1 MGNDFGL
8 SNYPD
13 KWELTTLGGLLD
25 STGGSVQTGPFGSQ
39 LHAADYVADGIPSV
53 MPKNISIEGILEED
67 IARITSEDAQRLSKY
82 LLLDGDVIYS
92 RRGDVEK
99 CALVKPEEAG
109 WLCGTGCLR
118 VRLGEKSTISPNFLH
133 AYLSS
138 PALREWISRNA
149 IGATMPNLNTSILRD
164 VPVLVPESKDI
175 DFIANNW
182 ELLNKKIQLN
192 RQTNKTLEKM
202 AQALFKSWFVDFDP
216 VIDNAL
222 AAGNT
227 IPNEL
232 QDRAARR
239 QQQLAKPDHQP
250 LPDAIRQLF
259 PSEFELTEK
268 LGWVPMGWEIKP
280 LDEIAHYQNGL
291 ALQKFRPENEKHFLP
306 VLKIAHLKQGSTDG
320 KEKAS
325 TDIKPSCIVDNG
337 DIIFSWSGSLMVDIW
352 CGGKAALNQHLFKVT
367 SEVFPRWYYY
377 FFTVHHLLEFQRIA
391 ADKAVTMGH
400 IKREHLSQAK
410 CTVPPIYLLAAGSE
424 HIEPLIEQQII
435 LRKESKQ
442 LAKLRDTLL
451 PKLISGELR
460 LPPDA
465 PADAEQQLADAVS

>member
-1 MGNDFGL
+1 MGF
-8 SNYPD
+8 
-13 KWELTTLGGLLD
+13 ELTILGEFAKVQGGYAYKSKD
-25 STGGSVQTGPFGSQ
+25 FQSTGDCPVLKIKNVRYGHIEYAETAFIVGELGKETKGWSTREGDILISMTGSGPNAPQSLVGRVGRVWREDPKAWINQRVGRIQVKPQTLHPDFIFYLLTQKESQNFLVSNSSGSANQ
-39 LHAADYVADGIPSV
+39 A
-53 MPKNISIEGILEED
+53 NISGKTIELLPCPKVEFEESRY
-67 IARITSEDAQRLSKY
+67 IAD
-82 LLLDGDVIYS
+82 
-92 RRGDVEK
+92 
-99 CALVKPEEAG
+99 
-109 WLCGTGCLR
+109 
-118 VRLGEKSTISPNFLH
+118 
-133 AYLSS
+133 
-138 PALREWISRNA
+138 
-149 IGATMPNLNTSILRD
+149 ILRSLD
-164 VPVLVPESKDI
+164 EKVI
-175 DFIANNW
+175 
-182 ELLNKKIQLN
+182 LN
-192 RQTNKTLEKM
+192 RQTNETLEKM

-227 IPNEL
+227 IPDEL
-232 QDRAARR
+232 QDRAERR

-250 LPDAIRQLF
+250 LPDDIRQLF
-259 PSEFELTEK
+259 PSEFELTEA

-291 ALQKFRPENEKHFLP
+291 ALQKFRPENERDFLP

-320 KEKAS
+320 EEKAS

-460 LPPDA
+460 LPSDA
-465 PADAEQQLADAVS
+465 SADAEQQLANAIS